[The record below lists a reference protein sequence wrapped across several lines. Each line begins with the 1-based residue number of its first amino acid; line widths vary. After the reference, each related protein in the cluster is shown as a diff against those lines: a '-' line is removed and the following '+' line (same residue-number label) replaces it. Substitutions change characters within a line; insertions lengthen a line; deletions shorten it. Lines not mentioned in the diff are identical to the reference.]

1 MSDTKQLTL
10 PITGMTC
17 ANCVATVERNLKK
30 LDGVQSAVV
39 NLSSERATVDFDA
52 AKLGLPDV
60 IARVNRAGYG
70 VATGEADLIIKR
82 LSDDNDARRLE
93 KALAKLEGVLEAQV
107 TFTTEKARVKYVP
120 TIVTQAELRRAVSS
134 AGFEAVELGGE
145 AEDAEAMAREHEIN
159 EQRRLLIVGLIFT
172 VPLFFFAMA
181 RDFGILPPAFYEMAS
196 MEGMSLTPAP
206 WTNWMM
212 LALAIP
218 VQFYVGWQ
226 YYVGAYKA
234 LRNKS
239 ANMDVLI
246 VMGSSA
252 AFFYSLPITFGLL
265 MGHVY
270 YETAAVIITL
280 IKLGKF
286 LEARAKGRTSEA
298 IKKLMGLRA
307 KTARVIR
314 DGVEAEVSIDDV
326 RVGDL
331 VLVKPG
337 EKIPVDGVVVD
348 GRSAIDESMLT
359 GESLPVEKKPGD
371 AVIGATLN
379 KLGLLKFEATKV
391 GKETALAQIIKLV
404 EDAQGSKAPIQKMVD
419 QVSAVFVP
427 IVIGIAALTFAGW
440 YFLGPALPINS
451 DIDNFTRALIN
462 MVAVLVIACPCAMGL
477 ATPTAIM
484 VGTGKGAEA
493 GILFRSS
500 EALERAGKV
509 NVVVLDKTGTI
520 TKGQPAVTDIVTS
533 NELQVTSEELLRL
546 AASVEKGSEHPLG
559 ESIWAEAT
567 TRGLSLVEP
576 TGFKAEAG
584 HGVQAEVEGRS
595 VIVGN
600 VRMFQTRGIQLGSL
614 ESEVTR
620 LQSEAKTAMLV
631 AIDNQAAGIIAV
643 ADTIKD
649 SSKDAIADLHKMG
662 LKVAMIT
669 GDNQKTADA
678 IAKQVGIDMVLA
690 EVLPEGKSA
699 EVKKLQNGGQ
709 QTTGNSPRSA
719 VNGQSSV
726 VAMVGD
732 GVNDAPAL
740 AQADVGLAI
749 GTGTDVAMAAA
760 PVTLMSGDL
769 RGVARAIHLSRKT
782 LSTIKQNLFW
792 AFIYNVILIPA
803 AAFGYLNPM
812 LAAGAMAFS
821 SVFVVS
827 NSLRLRGQK
836 I

>member
-1 MSDTKQLTL
+1 MPATKQLTL

-39 NLSSERATVDFDA
+39 NLSSERATVDFDTS
-52 AKLGLPDV
+52 KLELTDV

-93 KALAKLEGVLEAQV
+93 KALAKLEGVLETQV
-107 TFTTEKARVKYVP
+107 TFTTEKARMKYVP
-120 TIVTQAELRRAVSS
+120 TIITQAELRRAVSS

-145 AEDAEAMAREHEIN
+145 AEDAEAKAREDEIN
-159 EQRRLLIVGLIFT
+159 EQYRLLVIGLIFT
-172 VPLFFFAMA
+172 VPLFLFAMG
-181 RDFGILPPAFYEMAS
+181 RDFGLLPAAFYEMAT
-196 MEGMSLTPAP
+196 MEGMSVAPAP
-206 WTNWMM
+206 WTNWLM
-212 LALAIP
+212 LALALP

-226 YYVGAYKA
+226 YYVGAFKA

-286 LEARAKGRTSEA
+286 LEARAKGRTSDA
-298 IKKLMGLRA
+298 IKKMMGLRA

-314 DGVEAEVSIDDV
+314 LDVETEVPADDV
-326 RVGDL
+326 RVGD
-331 VLVKPG
+331 VVVVKPG
-337 EKIPVDGVVVD
+337 ETIPVDGVVID

-359 GESLPVEKKPGD
+359 GESLPIEKKPGD
-371 AVIGATLN
+371 VVIGATLN
-379 KLGLLKFEATKV
+379 KLGMLKFEATKV
-391 GKETALAQIIKLV
+391 GKETALAQIVKLV
-404 EDAQGSKAPIQKMVD
+404 EDAQGSKAPIQKMAD

-427 IVIGIAALTFAGW
+427 IVIVIAALTFAGW
-440 YFLGPALPINS
+440 YFFGPTLPINS
-451 DIDNFTRALIN
+451 DIDNFTRALIY

-484 VGTGKGAEA
+484 VGTGKGAES
-493 GILFRSS
+493 GILFRNS

-509 NVVVLDKTGTI
+509 NIVVLDKTGTI
-520 TKGQPAVTDIVTS
+520 TKGQPAVTDIVASDHWSLT
-533 NELQVTSEELLRL
+533 TDDLLRL

-567 TRGLSLVEP
+567 TRGLVLVEP

-600 VRMFQTRGIQLGSL
+600 VRMFQARGIQLGNL
-614 ESEVTR
+614 ESEVAR

-649 SSKDAIADLHKMG
+649 SSKDAIAELHKMG
-662 LKVAMIT
+662 LQVVMIT

-678 IAKQVGIDMVLA
+678 IAKQVGVDQVLA
-690 EVLPEGKSA
+690 EVLPEGKSN
-699 EVKKLQNGGQ
+699 EVKKLQAN
-709 QTTGNSPRSA
+709 QTNVERSTLN
-719 VNGQSSV
+719 VV

-769 RGVARAIHLSRKT
+769 RGVARAIYLSRRT
-782 LSTIKQNLFW
+782 LATIKQNLFW
-792 AFIYNVILIPA
+792 AFFYNVILIPA
-803 AAFGYLNPM
+803 AALGYLNPM

-821 SVFVVS
+821 SVFVVT
-827 NSLRLRGQK
+827 NSLRLRKVK